1 MSSGSITDQGQQV
14 HRALPNSMWEPNPKT
29 ALPVMPVESH
39 VSLSDAGFGH
49 TPVVVPRLSW
59 YIPCKRWVESFFA
72 VVLLVL
78 ASPII
83 ILGAVLVKLSS
94 RGPAFYRQVRVGL
107 NGRTFTLFK
116 LRTMRQDA
124 EVGTGPVWSTENDPR
139 ITPLGQLLRCTHI
152 DEFPQLW
159 NVARG
164 EMSLV
169 GPRPERP
176 EFVARLDWE
185 IPSYRER
192 LQVRPGITGLA
203 QLRLP
208 ADASLD
214 CVRRKVI
221 YDVYYVRYLT
231 PWLDIKLLCLTA
243 GRLLKELYK
252 FCCRGVAL
260 PGADEIERGYQ
271 LAVGIAPPLD
281 EFEHVSLNSIIE
293 ACRELKINELSDV
306 SVQGAFRDEAQPGSM
321 LSERQPAP
329 YSAAPH
335 R

>member
-1 MSSGSITDQGQQV
+1 MSSGSLANPSLERHHALSLEDTVAG
-14 HRALPNSMWEPNPKT
+14 HRGKQT
-29 ALPVMPVESH
+29 AAVFQNERHAP
-39 VSLSDAGFGH
+39 LSEAGFGRA
-49 TPVVVPRLSW
+49 TEVVPRLSW
-59 YIPCKRWVESFFA
+59 YIPCKRWAESCFA
-72 VVLLVL
+72 VALLVL
-78 ASPII
+78 ASPVI
-83 ILGAVLVKLSS
+83 ILGAVLVKLTS

-107 NGRTFTLFK
+107 NGRPFTLFK

-124 EVGTGPVWSTENDPR
+124 ESGTGPVWSTENDPR
-139 ITPLGQLLRCTHI
+139 ITPLGQLLRRTHI

-159 NVARG
+159 NVAKG

-176 EFVARLDWE
+176 EFVARLNWE

-214 CVRRKVI
+214 CVRRKVV

-243 GRLLKELYK
+243 GRLLKELYR
-252 FCCRGVAL
+252 FCYRGVVL
-260 PGADEIERGYQ
+260 PGPEEIERGYQ
-271 LAVGIAPPLD
+271 RAVGTAAAET

-306 SVQGAFRDEAQPGSM
+306 SELASFSDEA
-321 LSERQPAP
+321 
-329 YSAAPH
+329 Y
-335 R
+335 